1 MTGGFDDT
9 NPLWKYAAN
18 VQFGVGTP
26 IDPSVTPV
34 PPEAIKSYKFIER
47 FNAKDT
53 APITVVDVASQAA
66 RDQQVIR
73 ITKGIVG
80 DTVEFA
86 TDEQILN
93 LHRDYMA
100 GRYG

>member
-26 IDPSVTPV
+26 INPSMPPATPAV
-34 PPEAIKSYKFIER
+34 KGYQFIER
-47 FNAKDT
+47 FAAKDT
-53 APITVVDVASQAA
+53 APITVVDAASQAA

-80 DTVEFA
+80 DVVEFA